1 MARRLHEEMNGAPPR
16 IRRGRGFRSFIS
28 HHDFCALR
36 IWRTRMFAWKGE
48 GVSASAFTTRI
59 AFSKVILSRKRYEVM
74 ESKGSLGVNFS
85 DTNHFPEFWWIFYW
99 RANKA

>member
-1 MARRLHEEMNGAPPR
+1 
-16 IRRGRGFRSFIS
+16 
-28 HHDFCALR
+28 
-36 IWRTRMFAWKGE
+36 MFAWKGE

-99 RANKA
+99 RANKAWDTLLLGEMKDEEDENR